1 MRSVHDR
8 SSRGEGTAVG
18 VDVGATL
25 TKCALRQGQGP
36 PRFTLLAS
44 DAPDRVAAW
53 VAEAAP
59 ESVGLTGCGAPS
71 LARLLSL
78 DTAAVP
84 EFDAW
89 RSGAAAL
96 LGPGVADRYLLVSVG
111 TGTSMMLVDGAA
123 SNRLGGTALG
133 GGTLLGLGRA
143 LLGTDDFEALCRL
156 AARGDRW
163 RVDLSLAD
171 IYPHPADSPL
181 PADLSA
187 SLFARLARPGAESPG
202 SEDVAAALMALVGE
216 NVAIIAR
223 TLAAAARVERVV
235 FGGSTLRGNPALR
248 AVIEKIVGLTG
259 RPPEFLEH
267 GEFGGALGA
276 LLVAAS
282 AGA

>member
-8 SSRGEGTAVG
+8 SSRREGTAVG

-25 TKCALRQGQGP
+25 TKCALREGDGS

-44 DAPDRVAAW
+44 DSLDHVARW

-59 ESVGLTGCGAPS
+59 DSVGLTGCGAPT

-78 DTAAVP
+78 DTAPVS

-89 RSGAAAL
+89 RSGAAEL
-96 LGPGVADRYLLVSVG
+96 LGPEVSDRYLLVSVG

-143 LLGTDDFEALCRL
+143 LLGIDDFEALCEQ

-171 IYPHPADSPL
+171 IYPRPNESPL

-187 SLFARLARPGAESPG
+187 SLFARLGRPGSGPFAP
-202 SEDVAAALMALVGE
+202 EDVAAALMALVGE

-223 TLAAAARVERVV
+223 TLAAAARVERLV
-235 FGGSTLRGNPALR
+235 FCGSTLRGNPALR
-248 AVIEKIVGLTG
+248 AVLGKIIGLTG
-259 RPPEFLEH
+259 RPPEFLEN
-267 GEFGGALGA
+267 GEYAGALGA

-282 AGA
+282 ARP